1 MAFITEPICKYL
13 QNLKHYIFIVG
24 IFISAFAWGQDA
36 EYTATGEYQGKNIY
50 VQNPLSP
57 DKVNFCTSSVYLNE
71 KLIITSPKT
80 SAYEINLSHLKR
92 GDAVFIKIEHKQGCK
107 PKIINPQV
115 IRGKNKF
122 QFLTV
127 SADAISVY
135 WTTVGEQPNGKFYLE
150 HYLYRKWEN
159 EAEVAGKGSFE
170 SNQYSLKP
178 EHHTGD
184 NKYRIRYEQQGGKV
198 FFSRVFEYF
207 SDAEPV
213 SFFPTKVV
221 DKITLSKATDY
232 AVVDSFGNKV
242 AKGKGKEIALNNL
255 KAGLY
260 FLYIDNRE
268 EKFVKK

>member
-1 MAFITEPICKYL
+1 MAFIAEPIDRYL
-13 QNLKHYIFIVG
+13 QSLKYYIFIIA
-24 IFISAFAWGQDA
+24 IFISVPSWAQET

-80 SAYEINLSHLKR
+80 SAYEINLSHLDR
-92 GDAVFIKIEHKQGCK
+92 GGAVFIKIVHKQGCK

-122 QFLTV
+122 QFLNV

-135 WTTVGEQPNGKFYLE
+135 WTTVGEQHNGKFYLE
-150 HYLYRKWEN
+150 HYLYRKWMK

-178 EHHTGD
+178 DLHTGD
-184 NKYRIRYEQQGGKV
+184 NKYRIIYEQPDGKV

-207 SDAEPV
+207 NDAEPV

-221 DKITLSKATDY
+221 DKITLSKSTNY
-232 AVVDSFGNKV
+232 SVVDSYGNKV
-242 AKGKGKEIALNNL
+242 AVGKGKEITLNNL

>member
-1 MAFITEPICKYL
+1 MGLYGRYL
-13 QNLKHYIFIVG
+13 HNLKHCIFIIG
-24 IFISAFAWGQDA
+24 LFISVLAWGQDT

-71 KLIITSPKT
+71 VLIITSPKT
-80 SAYEINLSHLKR
+80 SAYEIDLSQLER
-92 GDAVFIKIEHKQGCK
+92 GDAVFVKIEHKQGCT

-122 QFLTV
+122 QFLNV

-150 HYLYRKWEN
+150 HYLYRIWVN
-159 EAEVAGKGSFE
+159 VMEVEGKGSFE

-178 EHHTGD
+178 EHYTGD
-184 NKYRIRYEQQGGKV
+184 NKYRIRYEQKDGKV
-198 FFSRVFEYF
+198 FFSRVFQYF
-207 SDAEPV
+207 NDAEPV
-213 SFFPTKVV
+213 SFFPAKVV
-221 DKITLSKATDY
+221 DKITLSKVTDY
-232 AVVDSFGNKV
+232 SVVDSYGNKV
-242 AKGKGKEIALNNL
+242 VKGKGNEIVLNHL